1 MYIRNSILDIES
13 ALLDSPVVLINGA
26 RQVGKSTLAKTLME
40 TRAVGVVNDGGEAM
54 PVIHPQGE
62 STHFTNGRYVT
73 LDDAT
78 TLAAAASAPLSF
90 LEGLPPHVVID
101 EIQRAPEL
109 FLAIKKLV
117 DQDRRPGRFLLTGSA
132 NAMTLPKVADSL
144 AGRMEVHT
152 LWPLSQGEIEGKK
165 EAFIDCCFGKKKLP
179 NVPTISWKELAER
192 LKLGG
197 YPEILKRQDPR
208 RRNAWYRSY
217 LTSIIERDIRELANI
232 EGYRELPNLLQLLAA
247 RVGGLLNFSDISRIS
262 KMGNTTLK
270 RYVALLE
277 AVFIFVPL
285 PAWYRNE
292 EKRLIKSPKI
302 YLNDT
307 GLVMHLRGMDQDRL
321 LDHNKAG
328 FILENFIVMELR
340 KQQAWSETL
349 PSLYHF
355 RTSSDKE
362 VDVVLEAPDG
372 RIVGIESKS
381 SSEVN
386 AHDFGGMRELAALAG
401 DKFHRGIILYTGQ
414 ETVSFGPNF
423 TAMPISALWNLAVE

>member
-1 MYIRNSILDIES
+1 MYKRNSILDIKS
-13 ALLDSPVVLINGA
+13 ALQDSPVVLINGA
-26 RQVGKSTLAKTLME
+26 RQVGKSTLAKALIAEKYPLSLFDVPDVFALQDMFS
-40 TRAVGVVNDGGEAM
+40 
-54 PVIHPQGE
+54 PQ
-62 STHFTNGRYVT
+62 YYT

-78 TLAAAASAPLSF
+78 TLAAAASSPLSF

-117 DQDRRPGRFLLTGSA
+117 DQDRKPGRFLLTGSA

-152 LWPLSQGEIEGKK
+152 LWPLSQGEIEGRK
-165 EAFIDCCFGKKKLP
+165 ETFIDVCFGTEKLP
-179 NVPTISWKELAER
+179 KVPPISWKELSAR
-192 LKLGG
+192 LHLGG
-197 YPEILKRQDPR
+197 YPESLKRSEPR
-208 RRNAWYRSY
+208 RRNTWYRSY

-232 EGYRELPNLLQLLAA
+232 EGYRELPNLLQLLAS
-247 RVGGLLNFSDISRIS
+247 RVGGLLNFSDISRDT
-262 KMGNTTLK
+262 KMSNTTLK

-285 PAWYRNE
+285 RAWYRNE
-292 EKRLIKSPKI
+292 EKRLVKSPKI

-307 GLVMHLRGMDQDRL
+307 GLAMHLRGMDQARL

-328 FILENFIVMELR
+328 FLLENFIVMELK
-340 KQQAWSETL
+340 KQQAWSKTL

-355 RTSSDKE
+355 RTTTEKE

-372 RIVGIESKS
+372 RVVGIESKS
-381 SSEVN
+381 SSEVSMS
-386 AHDFGGMRELAALAG
+386 DFTGMKELAALAR
-401 DKFHRGIILYTGQ
+401 DDFHRGIVLYTGQ
-414 ETVSFGPNF
+414 ETVSFGEKF
-423 TAMPISALWNLAVE
+423 TAMPVSALWQITT

>member
-1 MYIRNSILDIES
+1 MYKRNSILDIKS
-13 ALLDSPVVLINGA
+13 ALQDSPVVLINGA
-26 RQVGKSTLAKTLME
+26 RQVGKSTLAKSLFSDKYGTAWGNAKWDKTKWATAQYL
-40 TRAVGVVNDGGEAM
+40 
-54 PVIHPQGE
+54 
-62 STHFTNGRYVT
+62 T

-78 TLAAAASAPLSF
+78 TLAAAASSPLSF
-90 LEGLPPHVVID
+90 LEELPPHVVID

-117 DQDRRPGRFLLTGSA
+117 DQDRKPGRFLLTGSA

-165 EAFIDCCFGKKKLP
+165 ESFIDHCFSAEKWPKIP
-179 NVPTISWKELAER
+179 PVSWKELSGR
-192 LKLGG
+192 LHLGG
-197 YPEILKRQDPR
+197 YPESLKRSEPR

-232 EGYRELPNLLQLLAA
+232 EGYRELPNLLQLLAS
-247 RVGGLLNFSDISRIS
+247 RVGGLLNFSDISRDT
-262 KMGNTTLK
+262 KMSNTTLK

-307 GLVMHLRGMDQDRL
+307 GLAMHLRGMDRARL

-328 FILENFIVMELR
+328 FLLENYIVMELK

-355 RTSSDKE
+355 RTTTEKK

-372 RIVGIESKS
+372 RVVGVESKS
-381 SSEVN
+381 SSEVGV
-386 AHDFGGMRELAALAG
+386 ADFAGMKELAALAG
-401 DKFHRGIILYTGQ
+401 DQFHRGIVLYTGQ
-414 ETVSFGPNF
+414 ETVSFGEKF
-423 TAMPISALWNLAVE
+423 TAMPVSALWQISQKQ

>member
-1 MYIRNSILDIES
+1 
-13 ALLDSPVVLINGA
+13 VVLINGA
-26 RQVGKSTLAKTLME
+26 RQVGKSTLAKALFSDKYGAAWDDAEWDKTEWASAQYL
-40 TRAVGVVNDGGEAM
+40 
-54 PVIHPQGE
+54 
-62 STHFTNGRYVT
+62 T

-78 TLAAAASAPLSF
+78 TLAAAASSPLSF

-117 DQDRRPGRFLLTGSA
+117 DQDRKPGRFLLTGSA

-165 EAFIDCCFGKKKLP
+165 ETFIDYCFGIEKLP
-179 NVPTISWKELAER
+179 KVLPISWKDLSER
-192 LKLGG
+192 LHLGG
-197 YPEILKRQDPR
+197 YPESLKRSEPR

-232 EGYRELPNLLQLLAA
+232 EGYRELPNLLQLLAS
-247 RVGGLLNFSDISRIS
+247 RVGGVLNFSDISRDTKIS
-262 KMGNTTLK
+262 NTTLK

-277 AVFIFVPL
+277 AVFIFLPL

-292 EKRLIKSPKI
+292 EKRLVKSPKI

-307 GLVMHLRGMDQDRL
+307 GLAMHLRGMDQARL
-321 LDHNKAG
+321 LDRNKAG
-328 FILENFIVMELR
+328 FLLENFIVMELK

-355 RTSSDKE
+355 RTTTEKE
-362 VDVVLEAPDG
+362 VDAVLEAPDG
-372 RIVGIESKS
+372 RVVGIESKS
-381 SSEVN
+381 SSEVSMS
-386 AHDFGGMRELAALAG
+386 DFTGMKELATLAR
-401 DKFHRGIILYTGQ
+401 DDFHRGIVLYTGQ
-414 ETVSFGPNF
+414 ETVSFGEKF
-423 TAMPISALWNLAVE
+423 TAMPVSALWQISEKQ

>member
-1 MYIRNSILDIES
+1 M
-13 ALLDSPVVLINGA
+13 VFINGA
-26 RQVGKSTLAKTLME
+26 RQVGKSTLAQQL
-40 TRAVGVVNDGGEAM
+40 VGEVYPLLWDDM
-54 PVIHPQGE
+54 PGKMDDMLSNIDTPH
-62 STHFTNGRYVT
+62 YYT

-78 TLAAAASAPLSF
+78 ILAAAASSPLSF

-117 DQDRRPGRFLLTGSA
+117 DQDRKPGRFLLTGSA

-152 LWPLSQGEIEGKK
+152 LWPLSQGEIAGTK
-165 EAFIDCCFGKKKLP
+165 EAFIDFCFGTKKP
-179 NVPTISWKELAER
+179 PATSAIAWKELSER

-197 YPEILKRQDPR
+197 YPEILKRSDARQ
-208 RRNAWYRSY
+208 RNAWYRSY

-247 RVGGLLNFSDISRIS
+247 RVGGLLNFSEISRIS
-262 KMGNTTLK
+262 KIGNTTLK

-292 EKRLIKSPKI
+292 ESRLIKSPKI

-307 GLVMHLRGMDQDRL
+307 GLTMHLRGMDQDRL

-328 FILENFIVMELR
+328 FILENFIVMELK
-340 KQQAWSETL
+340 KQQAWSDTL
-349 PSLYHF
+349 PKLYHF
-355 RTSSDKE
+355 RTAAGKE

-372 RIVGIESKS
+372 RIVGVEVKS

-386 AHDFGGMRELAALAG
+386 AHDFAGMKELAALAG
-401 DKFHRGIILYTGQ
+401 KAFHRGIVLYTGR
-414 ETVSFGPNF
+414 ETVSFGPNLA
-423 TAMPISALWNLAVE
+423 AMPISALWEVSESAGS

>member
-1 MYIRNSILDIES
+1 M
-13 ALLDSPVVLINGA
+13 VLINGA
-26 RQVGKSTLAKTLME
+26 RQVGKSTLAKALFSDKYGAAWDDAEWDKTEWASAQYL
-40 TRAVGVVNDGGEAM
+40 
-54 PVIHPQGE
+54 
-62 STHFTNGRYVT
+62 T

-78 TLAAAASAPLSF
+78 TLAAAASSPLSF

-117 DQDRRPGRFLLTGSA
+117 DQDRKPGRFLLTGSA

-165 EAFIDCCFGKKKLP
+165 ETFIDYCFGIEKLP
-179 NVPTISWKELAER
+179 KVLPISWKDLSER
-192 LKLGG
+192 LHLGG
-197 YPEILKRQDPR
+197 YPESLKRSEPR

-232 EGYRELPNLLQLLAA
+232 EGYRELPNLLQLLAS
-247 RVGGLLNFSDISRIS
+247 RVGGVLNFSDISRDTKIS
-262 KMGNTTLK
+262 NTTLK

-277 AVFIFVPL
+277 AVFIFLPL

-292 EKRLIKSPKI
+292 EKRLVKSPKI

-307 GLVMHLRGMDQDRL
+307 GLAMHLRGMDQARL
-321 LDHNKAG
+321 LDRNKAG
-328 FILENFIVMELR
+328 FLLENFIVMELK

-355 RTSSDKE
+355 RTTTEKE
-362 VDVVLEAPDG
+362 VDAVLEAPDG
-372 RIVGIESKS
+372 RVVGIESKS
-381 SSEVN
+381 SSEVSMS
-386 AHDFGGMRELAALAG
+386 DFTGMKELATLAR
-401 DKFHRGIILYTGQ
+401 DDFHRGIVLYTGQ
-414 ETVSFGPNF
+414 ETVSFGEKF
-423 TAMPISALWNLAVE
+423 TAMPVSALWQISEKQ

>member
-1 MYIRNSILDIES
+1 MYKRNSILDIKS
-13 ALLDSPVVLINGA
+13 ALQDSPVVLINGA
-26 RQVGKSTLAKTLME
+26 RQVGKSTLAKALFSDKYGAAWDDAEWDKTEWASAQYL
-40 TRAVGVVNDGGEAM
+40 
-54 PVIHPQGE
+54 
-62 STHFTNGRYVT
+62 T

-78 TLAAAASAPLSF
+78 TLAAAASSPLSF

-117 DQDRRPGRFLLTGSA
+117 DQDRKPGRFLLTGSA

-165 EAFIDCCFGKKKLP
+165 ETFIDYCFGIEKLP
-179 NVPTISWKELAER
+179 KVLPISWKDLSER
-192 LKLGG
+192 LHLGG
-197 YPEILKRQDPR
+197 YPESLKRSEPR

-232 EGYRELPNLLQLLAA
+232 EGYRELPNLLQLLAS
-247 RVGGLLNFSDISRIS
+247 RVGGVLNFSDISRDTKIS
-262 KMGNTTLK
+262 NTTLK

-277 AVFIFVPL
+277 AVFIFLPL

-292 EKRLIKSPKI
+292 EKRLVKSPKI

-307 GLVMHLRGMDQDRL
+307 GLAMHLRGMDQARL
-321 LDHNKAG
+321 LDRNKAG
-328 FILENFIVMELR
+328 FLLENFIVMELK

-355 RTSSDKE
+355 RTTTEKE
-362 VDVVLEAPDG
+362 VDAVLEAPDG
-372 RIVGIESKS
+372 RVVGIESKS
-381 SSEVN
+381 SSEVSMS
-386 AHDFGGMRELAALAG
+386 DFTGMKELATLAR
-401 DKFHRGIILYTGQ
+401 DDFHRGIVLYTGQ
-414 ETVSFGPNF
+414 ETVSFGEKF
-423 TAMPISALWNLAVE
+423 TAMPVSALWQISEKQ